1 MKRNLVIVGL
11 IALSFVLGVSANDS
25 GVVVN
30 QSNRA
35 PVGLDECCDG
45 LDMSHFA
52 EVWAAIEESYV
63 GLNTIDQEAAIDA
76 ALKGFVS
83 AMGDP
88 HSEYYSEEESEIF
101 ISSLQSE
108 LQGIGAELSSENGY
122 LEVVTPLKGSP
133 AEAAGLLTGDII
145 VSVDGNDIRGEEMME
160 VISKIRGEKG
170 TKVVLG
176 ILKSPEDEYSSK
188 INIEIRRDTIEV
200 PSIYSEILE
209 DEELEYFYMSVNQ
222 FSDDT
227 EAEFLEAI
235 NEILVAQPDGLIL
248 DLRFNG
254 GGYLTTAVDMLGDLL
269 ENGQKVVN
277 IVESSEKLEN
287 EIFATGEARMTEIP
301 LVVLVNQA
309 SASAS
314 EIVAGAVQD
323 NNRGVVI
330 GTETYGKGTVQ
341 ELIPFSD
348 NSTLR
353 LTVSKWL
360 TPSGTDID
368 KEGIRPDVY
377 IDFTEEDLEGE
388 IDVQLEKAKEYL
400 RGLKN

>member
-1 MKRNLVIVGL
+1 MKRDLVIGGL
-11 IALSFVLGVSANDS
+11 IALSFVLGVSASDK

-30 QSNRA
+30 KNNRQ
-35 PVGLDECCDG
+35 PVGIEECCEG

-52 EVWAAIEESYV
+52 EVWAEIKDSYV
-63 GLNTIDQEAAIDA
+63 GLNSIDQEKAIDA

-101 ISSLQSE
+101 LSSLQSE
-108 LQGIGAELSSENGY
+108 LQGIGAELTNENGY

-133 AEAAGLLTGDII
+133 AEEAGLSTGDII

-170 TKVVLG
+170 TKVTLG
-176 ILKSPEDEYSSK
+176 ILKDSEAEYSSK
-188 INIEIRRDTIEV
+188 TDLEIRRDTIEV
-200 PSIYSEILE
+200 PSIYTEVLE
-209 DEELEYFYMSVNQ
+209 DDENEYFYLSVNQ

-235 NEILVAQPDGLIL
+235 NEILVVQPDGIIL

-269 ENGQKVVN
+269 DNNLKVVN
-277 IVESSEKLEN
+277 IVESSDKLEN
-287 EIFATGEARMTEIP
+287 EIFATGQARITEIP

-314 EIVAGAVQD
+314 EIVAGAIQD

-330 GTETYGKGTVQ
+330 GTQTYGKGTVQ

-368 KEGIRPDVY
+368 KEGIKPDIL
-377 IDFTEEDLEGE
+377 IDFTEEDLQGE
-388 IDVQLEKAKEYL
+388 VDVQLEKAKEYL
-400 RGLKN
+400 RGLKD